1 MTALP
6 SDSLPEPDFRALF
19 ESAPGSYLVLLPDP
33 AFTIVAV
40 SDAYLS
46 ATMTKREDI
55 LGRGLFDVFPDNPS
69 DPVADGVGNL
79 RASLG
84 RVSEHGAPDTMAIQK
99 YDIRRP
105 ESEGG
110 GFEERY
116 WSPVNSPVL
125 DEDKKCVYI
134 IHRVDDAT
142 EFVRLKGLERYH
154 LLFERNPQPMWVY
167 DVDTLMFV
175 AVNEAAVRH
184 YGYSREEFMAM
195 TIKDIRPTE
204 NVTDLLDPVSKPTEE
219 FGKAGVWKHRKKD
232 GTIIEA
238 EISAQTLN
246 FAGRSARLVLANDI
260 TERKRAEQTLRETE
274 EQLRQSQKLES
285 VGQLAGG
292 IAHDFN
298 NLLTVIGGYTDL
310 LLMADKL
317 DDPTRE
323 KMEEVKKASERAA
336 SLTRQ
341 LLAFSRKQVLKP
353 EVLDLNLLIEG
364 TGKILRRLIG
374 EDIEVTTK
382 LRSDVGKI
390 MADPGQI
397 EQVVINLV
405 LNARDAMPS
414 GGKIMLATA
423 QVELDREY
431 ADMRIA
437 VKPGH
442 YVMLAVSDT
451 GTGMPT
457 EVQKHIFEPFFTTKE
472 VGKGT
477 GLGLSMIYGIVKQSG
492 GNIWVYSE
500 VGKGTT
506 FKVYLPLTVGEEA
519 EKSLTADT
527 PQAAAVK
534 ATETILLVEDEEMV
548 RKLAADILRAKGY
561 QVLVA
566 KNGDEATEICKTH
579 SHPIHLLLTD
589 VIMPGMNGKEVA
601 EMVRS
606 FQPEIEV
613 LYMSGYTDDIIVH
626 HGVLETGTSFIE
638 KPFTAGALTRKVHE
652 VLNRA
657 APTNLVSP
665 DAESIRQE
673 AV

>member
-1 MTALP
+1 MTSSHSPVLP
-6 SDSLPEPDFRALF
+6 QPDFQALF
-19 ESAPGSYLVLLPDP
+19 ESAPGLYLVLLPDP

-55 LGRGLFDVFPDNPS
+55 LGRRLFDVFPDNPS
-69 DPVADGVGNL
+69 DPIADGVGNL

-84 RVSEHGAPDTMAIQK
+84 RVLEHGAPDTMAIQK

-134 IHRVDDAT
+134 IHRVEDAT

-195 TIKDIRPTE
+195 TIKDIRPAE
-204 NVTDLLDPVSKPTEE
+204 NVTDLLDAVSKPTEE
-219 FGKAGVWKHRKKD
+219 FGKAGVWKQRKKD

-260 TERKRAEQTLRETE
+260 TERKRAEQALRETE

-310 LLMADKL
+310 LLMGDKL
-317 DDPTRE
+317 DEPVRE
-323 KMEEVKKASERAA
+323 KMAEVRKAAERAS

-414 GGKIMLATA
+414 GGKIMLETA

-451 GTGMPT
+451 GTGMPA

-500 VGKGTT
+500 LGKGTT
-506 FKVYLPLTVGEEA
+506 FKVYLPLVISKAAEVALSGE
-519 EKSLTADT
+519 T
-527 PQAAAVK
+527 PHVSTVK
-534 ATETILLVEDEEMV
+534 ATETILLVEDEAMV

-561 QVLVA
+561 QVLAA
-566 KNGDEATEICKTH
+566 KNGDEAREICKTH
-579 SHPIHLLLTD
+579 PHTIHLLLTD
-589 VIMPGMNGKEVA
+589 VIMPRMNGKEVA

-613 LYMSGYTDDIIVH
+613 VYMSGYTDDIIVH
-626 HGVLETGTSFIE
+626 HGVLDAGTNFIE
-638 KPFTAGALTRKVHE
+638 KPFTAEVLTRKVHE
-652 VLNRA
+652 VLNRGSQTDFVP
-657 APTNLVSP
+657 PTAGSLRQ
-665 DAESIRQE
+665 DA
-673 AV
+673 V